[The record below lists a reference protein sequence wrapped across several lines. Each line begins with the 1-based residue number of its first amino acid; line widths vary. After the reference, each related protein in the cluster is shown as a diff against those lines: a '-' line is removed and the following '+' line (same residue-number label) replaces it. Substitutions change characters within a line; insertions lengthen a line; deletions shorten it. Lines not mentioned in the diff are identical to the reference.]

1 MLTVDADDSSGA
13 VALVEHGADTVAVV
27 VHACVQ
33 TGYHRADICADLN
46 VVLLL
51 DTSASMVHGT
61 RMVHM
66 KSMACVVLDSL
77 PAGSNFAIA
86 AFSNGLEFIAGRP
99 PQEDAAFACV
109 PLVDEARVAAKAAIL
124 NLRAYGATRLNSA
137 FVELARHAG
146 PLRVLLLTDGEV
158 HNVNAVL
165 RTVRAAQCVRGMQ
178 VHALALG
185 KQPSPALI
193 QGVASSSSG
202 TWAYIDVEGADKD
215 LVASVRSMMPHVECM
230 LLPRVGQVHAEV
242 EVDADKVVHATPV
255 LMGSGLTITLM
266 LVRVAQQTLSIRAR
280 AGPFTWQFVVQLKQE
295 ARPAQASCRTVHRYV
310 TSARCAPGHVFAICQ
325 AVWQQVATT
334 GQVTRDLLEQA
345 IQSGVCAP
353 GASMIIVDAG
363 AECAAAGG
371 AECAAAGG
379 AECAAD
385 YTPESRAMRVFHAVS
400 GWFGVRRR
408 LRDSPSCALVPKAEL
423 PSALELMELVC
434 TDGMVAWDSVVE
446 LHMPSPDFLRNM
458 DALVAQRPNSIVAAV
473 VVLVLLR
480 RLHSADE
487 VLWSL
492 CARRAYLW
500 LCKTQGSATLDYWLD
515 AGVRI

>member
-1 MLTVDADDSSGA
+1 
-13 VALVEHGADTVAVV
+13 
-27 VHACVQ
+27 
-33 TGYHRADICADLN
+33 
-46 VVLLL
+46 
-51 DTSASMVHGT
+51 
-61 RMVHM
+61 
-66 KSMACVVLDSL
+66 
-77 PAGSNFAIA
+77 
-86 AFSNGLEFIAGRP
+86 
-99 PQEDAAFACV
+99 
-109 PLVDEARVAAKAAIL
+109 
-124 NLRAYGATRLNSA
+124 
-137 FVELARHAG
+137 
-146 PLRVLLLTDGEV
+146 
-158 HNVNAVL
+158 
-165 RTVRAAQCVRGMQ
+165 
-178 VHALALG
+178 
-185 KQPSPALI
+185 
-193 QGVASSSSG
+193 
-202 TWAYIDVEGADKD
+202 
-215 LVASVRSMMPHVECM
+215 MPHVERM
-230 LLPRVGQVHAEV
+230 LLPCVGQVHAEV
-242 EVDADKVVHATPV
+242 DVDAGKVVHATPV
-255 LMGSGLTITLM
+255 LMGSGLTITLV

-295 ARPAQASCRTVHRYV
+295 AGPTQASCRTVHRYV

-325 AVWQQVATT
+325 AVWQQVAAT

-363 AECAAAGG
+363 AECAVAGGAECAAAGG

-379 AECAAD
+379 AECAAAGGAECAAAECAPPAAAHSTAD